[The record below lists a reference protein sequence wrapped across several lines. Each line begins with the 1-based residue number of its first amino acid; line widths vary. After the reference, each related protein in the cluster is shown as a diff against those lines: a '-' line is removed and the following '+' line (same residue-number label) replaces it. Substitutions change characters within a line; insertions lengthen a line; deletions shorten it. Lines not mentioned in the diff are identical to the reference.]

1 MNFGFRISDFGFF
14 GPEDRNRGGRN
25 AALLPSGSWL
35 QTGAP
40 TTHRVTSMR
49 PPGGWLEIRNPKSE
63 IRNRVSGFTLI
74 ELIVV
79 VAIIGI
85 LATVALPAMR
95 NAPVRAREAVI
106 RADLYQI
113 RSCID
118 QHLADKGYYP
128 ESLQALVDAG
138 YLRYL
143 PVDPFTNTAEGA
155 WEELYAEPDELEELE
170 PLDDELGGAQL
181 VIDVRYADTTR
192 VALDGSLISEW

>member
-1 MNFGFRISDFGFF
+1 M
-14 GPEDRNRGGRN
+14 RNEELGMART
-25 AALLPSGSWL
+25 L
-35 QTGAP
+35 
-40 TTHRVTSMR
+40 
-49 PPGGWLEIRNPKSE
+49 PGGGDWTADARQTQNSKLKTQNWSG
-63 IRNRVSGFTLI
+63 GFTLI

-95 NAPVRAREAVI
+95 NAPIRAREAVI
-106 RADLYQI
+106 RADLYQM

-128 ESLQALVDAG
+128 ESLEALVDAG
-138 YLRYL
+138 YLRYI
-143 PVDPFTNTAEGA
+143 PVDPFTGTSDGA
-155 WEELYAEPDELEELE
+155 WEELYAEPDEIEELE
-170 PLDDELGGAQL
+170 PLSDELGGGQQ